1 MCNCQTKNKIGKMN
15 TKGIVSGVMAS
26 AVASAGAI
34 AALEVGAMVPA
45 ETLSPEYTS
54 MAKIAVGAILPSMVK
69 GKSGEYLKQFGQ
81 GFAVQGALELY
92 SKYVKGG
99 SAVAGWDNSS
109 YALRGGLQPIA
120 GWDNASYAL
129 RGGLQPQA
137 TGPYSAGPEVVT
149 A

>member
-92 SKYVKGG
+92 GKYVK
-99 SAVAGWDNSS
+99 STVIAGWDNSS

-120 GWDNASYAL
+120 GWDNSSYAL
-129 RGGLQPQA
+129 RGGLEPQA
-137 TGPYSAGPEVVT
+137 TGPYSPAADVQT